1 MDGMDETPLI
11 KEETQPDKAV
21 LPATLTVRSSVNW
34 VGIYAF
40 GDLKVFYDTY
50 MTVLNSDFSLTL
62 PKIPKARKPF
72 AKKPV

>member
-50 MTVLNSDFSLTL
+50 MTVLNSDFSFTL